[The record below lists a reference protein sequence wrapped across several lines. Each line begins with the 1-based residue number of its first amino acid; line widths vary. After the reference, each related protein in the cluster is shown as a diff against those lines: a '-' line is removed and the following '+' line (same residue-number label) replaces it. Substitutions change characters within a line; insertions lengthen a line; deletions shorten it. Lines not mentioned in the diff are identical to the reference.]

1 MRAVSLCAFM
11 FAASVG
17 SAVPAVAQMIGMPL
31 PQAATRSPLLGG
43 VPSGAPTEGVLTLTL
58 LDAMSRAL
66 AHNLGVLNAAERVN
80 YAAGTHQKEKGDL
93 LPNINGRVSEVR
105 QEINLQAFGF
115 GSFGDAF
122 ASVPPVVGPFNVFDA
137 RLYVSQALIDPVA
150 SNKVHSEAHNM
161 EAARFT
167 SRGTRD
173 LVVWVAGTLYVQ
185 ALAAS
190 ARVDSTRAQQQT
202 AQALYD
208 QALDLKQGGII
219 AGLDVLRAQVEL
231 DAETNRA
238 TVASN
243 DFEKAK
249 LQLAHAIGLPLGQ
262 QFVLDPKL
270 PEIPGPDLT
279 VEAAIQRAYETR
291 ADYQAALERVKAA
304 EASRKSIS
312 GERLPAVHLNADF
325 GDIGLSPSD
334 SHTTFSVAGAVQIP
348 IFQGGRTQ
356 GKLLEADADLRARRS
371 EAEDMKASIYY
382 EVRMAFLDLQATN
395 SQLQVATRAR
405 DLASQQLTQS
415 RDRFAAGVGSNIEVV
430 QAQSAVA
437 IANEQYISALYGYDL
452 AKGALIRGI
461 GTAEQTLRQYLGG
474 TR

>member
-1 MRAVSLCAFM
+1 LP
-11 FAASVG
+11 SVG

-31 PQAATRSPLLGG
+31 PQARRG
-43 VPSGAPTEGVLTLTL
+43 VRCSAACLPVTPTDGVLTLTL

-93 LPNINGRVSEVR
+93 LPNINGRVSEIR

-167 SRGTRD
+167 S
-173 LVVWVAGTLYVQ
+173 VAHATLSSGSPALRQ

-219 AGLDVLRAQVEL
+219 SGLDVLRAQVEL

-238 TVASN
+238 TVAGN

-279 VEAAIQRAYETR
+279 VEAAVQRAYETR

-312 GERLPAVHLNADF
+312 GSACRLFISMPTSEISGCHPATPTPRSA
-325 GDIGLSPSD
+325 SPGPCRFPS
-334 SHTTFSVAGAVQIP
+334 SRGAGHKGSCLKRTPVFAR
-348 IFQGGRTQ
+348 GGPRPRT
-356 GKLLEADADLRARRS
+356 
-371 EAEDMKASIYY
+371 
-382 EVRMAFLDLQATN
+382 
-395 SQLQVATRAR
+395 
-405 DLASQQLTQS
+405 
-415 RDRFAAGVGSNIEVV
+415 
-430 QAQSAVA
+430 
-437 IANEQYISALYGYDL
+437 
-452 AKGALIRGI
+452 
-461 GTAEQTLRQYLGG
+461 
-474 TR
+474 

>member
-1 MRAVSLCAFM
+1 MRAVSLCALV
-11 FAASVG
+11 FAVSSGWAL
-17 SAVPAVAQMIGMPL
+17 PAAAQMPGISEA
-31 PQAATRSPLLGG
+31 QATSRSPLLGG
-43 VPSGAPTEGVLTLTL
+43 VPSGTPTDGVLTLTL

-66 AHNLGVLNAAERVN
+66 EHNLGVLAAEERVDHQ
-80 YAAGTHQKEKGDL
+80 AGTRRKELGDL

-105 QEINLQAFGF
+105 QQTNLQAFGF

-122 ASVPPVVGPFNVFDA
+122 AGVPTIVGPFNVFDA
-137 RLYVSQALIDPVA
+137 RVYVSQALVDRSA
-150 SNKVHSEAHNM
+150 SNKVQSEAHNL

-173 LVVWVAGTLYVQ
+173 LVVWVAGNLYLQ

-190 ARVDSTRAQQQT
+190 ARVESAQAQQQT
-202 AQALYD
+202 AQALYN
-208 QALDLKQGGII
+208 QALDLKQSGII
-219 AGLDVLRAQVEL
+219 AGIDVLRAQVQL

-238 TVASN
+238 TAAGN

-279 VEAAIQRAYETR
+279 VEAAVQRAYETR

-304 EASRKSIS
+304 EASRRSII
-312 GERLPAVHLNADF
+312 GEALPAVRVNADF

-334 SHTTFSVAGAVQIP
+334 SHATFSVAGAVQIP
-348 IFQGGRTQ
+348 IFQGGRTR
-356 GKLLEADADLRARRS
+356 GKLIEADADLRSRRS
-371 EAEDMKASIYY
+371 EAENLRASIYY
-382 EVRMAFLDLQATN
+382 EVRVAFLDLQATN
-395 SQLQVATRAR
+395 SELQVATRAR

-430 QAQSAVA
+430 QAQAAVA
-437 IANEQYISALYGYDL
+437 VANEQYISALYGYDL
-452 AKGALIRGI
+452 AKGALIRGV

>member
-1 MRAVSLCAFM
+1 M
-11 FAASVG
+11 FAVSVG

-43 VPSGAPTEGVLTLTL
+43 VPSGAPTDGVLTLTL

-66 AHNLGVLNAAERVN
+66 EHNLGVLSADDRISHADGTRRKER
-80 YAAGTHQKEKGDL
+80 GDL
-93 LPNINGRVSEVR
+93 LPNINGRVSETR

-115 GSFGDAF
+115 GSGAFGDAF
-122 ASVPPVVGPFNVFDA
+122 GNVPPIVGPFNVFDA
-137 RLYVSQALIDPVA
+137 RVYVSQAILDPVA
-150 SNKVHSEAHNM
+150 LNKVHSEAHNL

-173 LVVWVAGTLYVQ
+173 LVVWVAGTLYLQ

-208 QALDLKQGGII
+208 QAVDLKQGGIV
-219 AGLDVLRAQVEL
+219 AGLDVLRAQVQL

-238 TVASN
+238 TAAAN

-262 QFVLDPKL
+262 QFALNPNL
-270 PEIPGPDLT
+270 PEIPGPDLS
-279 VEAAIQRAYETR
+279 VEAAVQRAYETR

-304 EASRKSIS
+304 EASRKSIV
-312 GERLPAVHLNADF
+312 GESLPAIHLNADF
-325 GDIGLSPSD
+325 GGIGLSPSD
-334 SHTTFSVAGAVQIP
+334 SQSTFSVAGAVQIP
-348 IFQGGRTQ
+348 IFQGGRTR
-356 GKLLEADADLRARRS
+356 GKLTEADADLRSRRS
-371 EAEDMKASIYY
+371 EAEDLKASIYY
-382 EVRMAFLDLQATN
+382 EVRTAFLDLQATN

-405 DLASQQLTQS
+405 DLASEQLTQS

-437 IANEQYISALYGYDL
+437 VANEQYISALYGYDL

-474 TR
+474 SR